1 VAAVLVAAAPLRAQA
16 PVPRSATMVW
26 LDAGGARV
34 QQPTSTRRSAGSLG
48 GGVWHAR
55 SRVALA
61 AEGSMTLAS
70 DSVRAGQ
77 YVVRVTLLPWA
88 VARTDV
94 DLSATTN
101 GGGVLGLDGN
111 RALAGWQHL
120 RVGPLEL
127 SAFAGVGRTTRANRP
142 NEGRRLGGAVAWQR
156 ATPVGTLRA
165 GAHYARGW
173 TDDFRLMEA
182 ARFGLRAPA
191 PAYTLADRQLDAS
204 WQHGP
209 LWVQGSRAWRAG
221 TGATRGTASAFH
233 LAAAWNLKAGTSL
246 IAQVGEQLADVV
258 RGVPQARYTGLG
270 MRWTPVRPA
279 TMRRDARALGDDRGG
294 TVGITT
300 VPDMRG
306 DEVLVQRRE
315 GHGEVSISL
324 LAAIGAVV
332 EIASSSTEWKPVRAP
347 REGDRFVYRFPLP
360 SGTHRV
366 AVRVNGGEWR
376 APRGLAVVDDD
387 FGGKAGLIVIP

>member
-1 VAAVLVAAAPLRAQA
+1 MAAVLVAAAPLRAQA

-34 QQPTSTRRSAGSLG
+34 QQPTSARRSAGSIG

-55 SRVALA
+55 DRVALA
-61 AEGSMTLAS
+61 AEGSTTLAS
-70 DSVRAGQ
+70 DSIRAGQ
-77 YVVRVTLLPWA
+77 YVVRVTVLPRA
-88 VARTDV
+88 VVRTDI

-101 GGGVLGLDGN
+101 GGILPGSHGN
-111 RALAGWQHL
+111 RALALWQHV

-127 SAFAGVGRTTRANRP
+127 SALAGVGRTTRAGRP
-142 NEGRRLGGAVAWQR
+142 SEGRRLGGALAWQR
-156 ATPVGTLRA
+156 RTAVGTVRA
-165 GAHYARGW
+165 GGHYVRGW

-182 ARFGLRAPA
+182 AGIGLRAPA
-191 PAYTLADRQLDAS
+191 PSYTLADRQLDAT
-204 WQHGP
+204 WQRGP
-209 LWVQGSRAWRAG
+209 LWIQASRAWRVG
-221 TGATRGTASAFH
+221 TGATRGTAAAGH
-233 LAAAWNLKAGTSL
+233 LAAAWSLNASTTL

-270 MRWTPVRPA
+270 MRWNPIRPPSV
-279 TMRRDARALGDDRGG
+279 RRDARALGDERGG

-315 GHGEVSISL
+315 GRGEVSISL
-324 LAAIGAVV
+324 LATIGSLV

-347 REGDRFVYRFPLP
+347 REGDRFVHRFTLP

-366 AVRVNGGEWR
+366 AVRVNGGAWR